1 MTANVRRITFRAVGK
16 YGHGLLHSAT
26 ARVSLSAHL
35 TLLSRAAPGTPLKAI
50 HNSRLPH
57 ALQPSPRSSRRGSR
71 GLGMWTPLESFSND
85 ALAGMLT
92 DVLSLALARDGLVGV
107 VLVGFAWA
115 VALGLLVVSGAAL

>member
-1 MTANVRRITFRAVGK
+1 
-16 YGHGLLHSAT
+16 
-26 ARVSLSAHL
+26 
-35 TLLSRAAPGTPLKAI
+35 
-50 HNSRLPH
+50 
-57 ALQPSPRSSRRGSR
+57 
-71 GLGMWTPLESFSND
+71 MWTPLESFSND